1 MRAAAAQGLAVAV
14 FLAAPLLLGG
24 CGGDSEPAPEANG
37 PPAVGSL
44 EALWRA
50 PGEDV
55 TIVPGAQD
63 FEPGTVRLPFLVVDG
78 EGRVVS
84 RPTARVWL
92 SRGLEQKPFLE
103 TTARLE
109 RIGTGADGH
118 DADATEI
125 FVAELDLAEPG
136 TYWLLAEPVG
146 GRKIQALG
154 NVVVAEEAV
163 APGVGDAAPASDT
176 PTLESTGGHIAALTT
191 QDPPDR
197 ELLQHSVAD
206 SIAAHAPFVVA
217 FATPRYCT
225 SRTCG
230 PVVDVVEAVRRRY
243 AGSGVRFIH
252 VEIYEGNNPDRGF
265 NQWVEEWRLPSEPFV
280 FLVGRDGRIKERFE
294 GTVSVRELAAAVSEH
309 LIR

>member
-1 MRAAAAQGLAVAV
+1 M
-14 FLAAPLLLGG
+14 
-24 CGGDSEPAPEANG
+24 
-37 PPAVGSL
+37 GSL
-44 EALWRA
+44 EARWRA

-109 RIGTGADGH
+109 RIGTAADGH

-125 FVAELDLAEPG
+125 FVTELDLAEPG

-163 APGVGDAAPASDT
+163 APGVGDAAPASET

-230 PVVDVVEAVRRRY
+230 PVVDVVESVRRRY

-265 NQWVEEWRLPSEPFV
+265 NRWVEEWRLPSEPFV